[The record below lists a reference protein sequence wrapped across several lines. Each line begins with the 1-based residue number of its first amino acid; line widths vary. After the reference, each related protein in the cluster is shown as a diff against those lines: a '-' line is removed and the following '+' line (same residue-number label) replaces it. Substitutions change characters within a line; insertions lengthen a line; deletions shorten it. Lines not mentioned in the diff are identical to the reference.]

1 MKREQKDL
9 LIKVDNSI
17 AFLDSL
23 VFLQKSKEQDDLSE
37 LTKMLSGAVEAV
49 KELRQSWL
57 LSIGES
63 QEISK
68 ETMEKIMTAVAGGV
82 RE

>member
-23 VFLQKSKEQDDLSE
+23 AFLQKSKEQDDLSE
-37 LTKMLSGAVEAV
+37 LTKMLSGVVEAV

-63 QEISK
+63 QDISK
-68 ETMEKIMTAVAGGV
+68 ETMEKIMTAIAGGV